1 MLIEEKTWEQWFYVQ
16 KNAKKSDI
24 KLVGLKPNSLYRQS
38 YTSQIKVVL
47 RIGFMADPWVITV
60 RGKKS
65 TTKPLLNQST
75 LSQIL

>member
-16 KNAKKSDI
+16 ENAKKSDI

-47 RIGFMADPWVITV
+47 RIGFMADSWVITV
-60 RGKKS
+60 RVKEP
-65 TTKPLLNQST
+65 TTKPLLN
-75 LSQIL
+75 